1 MAALIVR
8 LLCFGQQYQ
17 ALKTR
22 VKNNSNQGSLL
33 KKEDKHTIHEA
44 TRNKHEVRSRDFVK
58 LREISWIVPS
68 SSFFKSPRETD
79 CDCNCLFLS
88 NLASSRACG
97 PTKRLRPA
105 KAAGRK

>member
-44 TRNKHEVRSRDFVK
+44 TRNKHEVRSRDFRK
-58 LREISWIVPS
+58 TS
-68 SSFFKSPRETD
+68 
-79 CDCNCLFLS
+79 CDFVD
-88 NLASSRACG
+88 RALVVVFQIPEG
-97 PTKRLRPA
+97 NRLRLQLFVS
-105 KAAGRK
+105 